1 MTIWPGV
8 GVLEMKAGFLRL
20 EKGQVDDLETS
31 REIRLTSEV
40 TVIGRPSGQAVS
52 GATASPVN
60 IRDDYVSRAHATIT
74 YDFEKQC
81 FLAEERAGGTQN
93 GTFINGNRI
102 EPGRR
107 YPLRNGDLIGLA
119 QVGDDF
125 RVVFRFREG
134 EMTLAAIPVAALI
147 PAENITI
154 DLHARTVTAGNRPIS
169 LRRKEF
175 DLLAFLYQNL
185 GKACSR
191 NEIAQQVWA
200 EEGGIVAEETIDTVV
215 HRIRERIEADPS
227 KPRFLVTLPR
237 FGFRLDL

>member
-1 MTIWPGV
+1 M
-8 GVLEMKAGFLRL
+8 ERKAGFLRL
-20 EKGQVDDLETS
+20 EKGRVDGLETR
-31 REIRLTSEV
+31 REIRLTSDV
-40 TVIGRPSGQAVS
+40 TLIGRPSAHVES
-52 GATASPVN
+52 DRTTAS
-60 IRDDYVSRAHATIT
+60 IDISDDYVSRGHATIT
-74 YDFEKQC
+74 YDPERQC
-81 FLAEERAGGTQN
+81 FLVEERAGGTQN
-93 GTFINGNRI
+93 GTFINGSRI
-102 EPGRR
+102 EPGIR
-107 YPLRNGDLIGLA
+107 YPLRDGDAIGLA
-119 QVGDDF
+119 QVGDDL

-147 PAENITI
+147 PVESITI

-175 DLLAFLYQNL
+175 DLLAFLYQNK

-215 HRIRERIEADPS
+215 HRIREKIEAEPS